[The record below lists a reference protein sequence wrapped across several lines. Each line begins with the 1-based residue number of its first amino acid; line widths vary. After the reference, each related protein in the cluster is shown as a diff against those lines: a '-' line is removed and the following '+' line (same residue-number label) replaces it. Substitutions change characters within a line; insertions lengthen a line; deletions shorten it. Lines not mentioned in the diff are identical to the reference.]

1 MIYFLNYDLL
11 VSKLFNNEF
20 DNAEVKHMASLT
32 MTDLYKSAFQNIV
45 ATLRDL
51 YVDAEEGTID
61 NLLMKVRISGD
72 PSYGS
77 NLISYYYIPIQV
89 RKLWSQH
96 YSQVVLDQVE
106 TANRITITTDA
117 SMNMDMEGAA
127 WVQNCISAMITNRI
141 QLTKSEILNKYYSH
155 AVYITE
161 NGCMSLSVVSSN
173 TNRVSY
179 TLAEPGLNP
188 VEVFENWNLVT
199 DRYISMRPVSNT
211 DPGPGGEDPDDP
223 NPDLTDDS
231 NIYCVTNDDGSV
243 SWMCGEPPIAEEENS
258 SEVTCD
264 YDESTGTHTWTC

>member
-51 YVDAEEGTID
+51 YVDAEEGTTD

-161 NGCMSLSVVSSN
+161 NGCMSLSVVSGN

-179 TLAEPGLNP
+179 TLAAPGLNP